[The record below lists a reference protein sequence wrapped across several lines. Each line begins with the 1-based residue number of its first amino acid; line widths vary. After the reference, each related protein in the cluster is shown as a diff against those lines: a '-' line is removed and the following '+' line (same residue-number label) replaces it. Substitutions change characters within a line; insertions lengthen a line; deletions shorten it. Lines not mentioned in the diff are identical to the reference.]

1 MWVFGYGSLVSPIS
15 LGSTLGRSPV
25 PGVDFLAAE
34 CEGFARRWN
43 YGVRYA
49 PGSLE
54 GRADLDVLVF
64 LGLVAAPDTWTN
76 GIVARVNSEELRRL
90 DARERDYDRVEITDR
105 VRLIGTA
112 EDVSL
117 GTIVIYVPRPE
128 AVAVYS
134 AGRDE
139 RRAAVVRSYWD
150 LVDDAFALLAP
161 GQGERYRASTP
172 APDVPVVDVVRP

>member
-1 MWVFGYGSLVSPIS
+1 MWVFGYGSLVSPVS
-15 LGSTLGRSPV
+15 LGSTLGRTPV

-64 LGLVAAPDTWTN
+64 LGLVAAPSAWTN
-76 GIVARVNSEELRRL
+76 GIVAKVDAAELRRL
-90 DARERDYDRVEITDR
+90 DARERDYDRVDVTDR
-105 VRLIGTA
+105 VRLLDTSTDVAIGTA
-112 EDVSL
+112 
-117 GTIVIYVPRPE
+117 VIYVPRPG
-128 AVAVYS
+128 AVAVYR

-139 RRAAVVRSYWD
+139 RRAAIARSYWD
-150 LVDDAFALLAP
+150 LVDGAFDVLGP
-161 GQGERYRASTP
+161 GQGERYRSSTP